1 MFRTTTQY
9 LSITDPR
16 HKSQLSKMADQKQ
29 AKTTFIT
36 KKQKQKQNKQ
46 TNNRIAKKIPCKY
59 LITLVLLKI

>member
-46 TNNRIAKKIPCKY
+46 TNNRIAKKKSM
-59 LITLVLLKI
+59 

>member
-46 TNNRIAKKIPCKY
+46 TIGSRKKNQCKY
-59 LITLVLLKI
+59 LTTLVLLKI